1 MKINIEKELL
11 DNHSDE
17 EIIAYIS
24 KVLNG
29 VIQNYQI
36 ALKANQPETLWSNLG
51 DLSMVASILKNLK
64 SRNDAREAA
73 KEL

>member
-17 EIIAYIS
+17 EVIAYIS

-51 DLSMVASILKNLK
+51 DLSMVASILKNMK
-64 SRNDAREAA
+64 ARNDAREAA